1 MLLKENYR
9 ILGKNVLQPQTKT
22 WALTFDGAPVKVAR
36 APEKE
41 GRQHPHLG
49 EVHPGGVGAQEL
61 ALNVL
66 LHPLQDA
73 VLVQEVDLVLCGV
86 HVHIHILGAD
96 F

>member
-1 MLLKENYR
+1 MAK
-9 ILGKNVLQPQTKT
+9 
-22 WALTFDGAPVKVAR
+22 

-41 GRQHPHLG
+41 LGEAPHLG
-49 EVHPGGVGAQEL
+49 EIGPGGVGAQEP

-73 VLVQEVDLVLCGV
+73 VLVQEVNFVLRGV
-86 HVHIHILGAD
+86 HVDIHILGAD